1 MAGFDWTAT
10 LFLLIAT
17 ALVMFMTP
25 GLAFFY
31 AGLVGQKNA
40 VSIMMQSFAALGVT
54 TLLWVSV
61 GYSLC
66 FSGDFHGIIG
76 NLNQAFLLNVNSGT
90 AAPVANGTIPL
101 YVFFAYEM
109 MVVIITPPL
118 ITGAFTNR
126 VKFGSYLVFLVCW
139 QLFVYYPMAHMV
151 WGGGLL
157 QQWGVLDFGGGI
169 VVHTIAGMSA
179 LACVLY
185 LGSRYVRDKPQ
196 NLHMVGIGMAILWF
210 GWFGFNAGNAYA
222 VNSVAVVAFL
232 NTAISGGIASFV
244 WMMMD
249 WAIEGKPKFVGF
261 LTGGLAGLVVIT
273 PAAGYVSPQAAMLFG
288 AAAGI
293 ICYLAIAL
301 KNRRHWDDALDVW
314 GVHGVGGMLGMVLLG
329 VLASTAINP
338 GGSNGLAFGGGSFFG
353 KEVAAVAFAAA
364 FAFVVTYLILFVIDR
379 VMDVRVPKEVEVTGL
394 DRELHGEVVYGD

>member
-1 MAGFDWTAT
+1 MVTFDPTAT
-10 LFLLIAT
+10 LFMLIAT

-66 FSGDFHGIIG
+66 FSGNVYGIIG
-76 NLNQAFLLNVNSGT
+76 NLNQAFLLNVNSNT
-90 AAPVANGTIPL
+90 AAPVSSAIPL

-109 MVVIITPPL
+109 MVVIITPAL

-126 VKFGSYLVFLVCW
+126 VKFGGYLVFLVGW
-139 QLFVYYPMAHMV
+139 QLFVYYPIAHMV
-151 WGGGLL
+151 WGGGLF

-185 LGSRYVRDKPQ
+185 LGSRYVRDKAQ
-196 NLHMVGIGMAILWF
+196 NLYMVGVGMAILWF
-210 GWFGFNAGNAYA
+210 GWFGFNAGNAYSVDSIA
-222 VNSVAVVAFL
+222 VIAFL

-249 WAIEGKPKFVGF
+249 WGIEGKPKFVGF

-273 PAAGYVSPQAAMLFG
+273 PAAGYVSPAAAILLG

-293 ICYLAIAL
+293 VCYLAIAL

-314 GVHGVGGMLGMVLLG
+314 GVHGVGGILGIVMLG
-329 VLASTAINP
+329 VLASTAINSK
-338 GGSNGLAFGGGSFFG
+338 GANGLAFGGASFFG
-353 KEVAAVAFAAA
+353 KELAAVAFAAV
-364 FAFVVTYLILFVIDR
+364 FAFVVTYVILFVIDR
-379 VMDVRVPKEVEVTGL
+379 VMDIRVPKEVEVTGL

>member
-1 MAGFDWTAT
+1 MWDFNPTDT
-10 LFLLIAT
+10 LFMLIAT

-31 AGLVGQKNA
+31 AGLVGQKNSI
-40 VSIMMQSFAALGVT
+40 SIMMQSFAALGVT
-54 TLLWVSV
+54 TLLWVSI

-66 FSGDFHGIIG
+66 FSGDFHGVIG
-76 NLNQAFLLNVNSGT
+76 NLNQAFLLNVSSTTASPVSSG
-90 AAPVANGTIPL
+90 IPL

-126 VKFGSYLVFLVCW
+126 VKFGAYIVFLVCW
-139 QLFVYYPMAHMV
+139 QLFVYYPLAHMV

-157 QQWGVLDFGGGI
+157 EQWGVLDFGGGI
-169 VVHTIAGMSA
+169 VVHEIAGMSA

-196 NLHMVGIGMAILWF
+196 NLHLAGIGMAILWF
-210 GWFGFNAGNAYA
+210 GWFGFTAGNAFA
-222 VNSVAVVAFL
+222 VNGVAVVAFI
-232 NTAISGGIASFV
+232 NTAIAGGIASFV

-249 WAIEGKPKFVGF
+249 WTLEGKPKFIGF

-273 PAAGYVSPQAAMLFG
+273 PAAGYVSPAAAMVLG
-288 AAAGI
+288 LAAGTV
-293 ICYLAIAL
+293 CYLAIAF

-314 GVHGVGGMLGMVLLG
+314 GVHGVGGILGVVLLG
-329 VLASTAINP
+329 VFASLSINSAGANGLVY
-338 GGSNGLAFGGGSFFG
+338 GGSVFFG
-353 KEVAAVAFAAA
+353 KEVAAVAFAGA
-364 FAFVVTYLILFVIDR
+364 FAFAVTYLILFGIDR
-379 VMDVRVPKEVEVTGL
+379 LMDVRVPKEIEVSGL
-394 DRELHGEVVYGD
+394 DWELHGEDVHGE

>member
-1 MAGFDWTAT
+1 MVAFDPTAE
-10 LFLLIAT
+10 LFMLIST

-40 VSIMMQSFAALGVT
+40 ISVMMQSFAALGVT

-66 FSGDFHGIIG
+66 FSGDVYGIIG
-76 NLNQAFLLNVNSGT
+76 NLHQVFLLNVNSNT
-90 AAPVANGTIPL
+90 PSPVSGGIPL

-118 ITGAFTNR
+118 VTGAFTNR
-126 VKFGSYLVFLVCW
+126 VKFGAYLAFLVCW

-179 LACVLY
+179 LASVLY
-185 LGSRYVRDKPQ
+185 LGSRYVVDKPQ
-196 NLHMVGIGMAILWF
+196 NLYMVGVGMAILWF

-222 VNSVAVVAFL
+222 VNSIAVVAFL
-232 NTAISGGIASFV
+232 NTALSGGIASFV
-244 WMMMD
+244 WMLMD

-273 PAAGYVSPQAAMLFG
+273 PGAGYVSPAAAMLCGLG
-288 AAAGI
+288 AGVV
-293 ICYLAIAL
+293 CYLAIAF

-314 GVHGVGGMLGMVLLG
+314 GVHGVGGMLGIGLLG
-329 VLASTAINP
+329 VFGWRAINS
-338 GGSNGLAFGGGSFFG
+338 GGHDGLFYGGAGFLG
-353 KEVAAVAFAAA
+353 KELAAVAFAAA
-364 FAFVVTYLILFVIDR
+364 FAFAVTYLILLVLDH
-379 VMDVRVPKEVEVTGL
+379 VMEVRVPKEVELTGL
-394 DRELHGEVVYGD
+394 DRELHGEVVYGE

>member
-1 MAGFDWTAT
+1 MAVFNETDT
-10 LFLLIAT
+10 LFMLVAT

-31 AGLVGQKNA
+31 AGLVGRKN
-40 VSIMMQSFAALGVT
+40 SISVMMQSFAALGVT

-76 NLNQAFLLNVNSGT
+76 TLHEAFLLNVSSGT
-90 AAPVANGTIPL
+90 ASPVASGIPL

-126 VKFGSYLVFLVCW
+126 VKFGAYLVFLVGW
-139 QLFVYYPMAHMV
+139 QLFIYYPLAHMV

-157 QQWGVLDFGGGI
+157 ERWGVLDFGGGI
-169 VVHTIAGMSA
+169 VVHAIAGMSA

-196 NLHMVGIGMAILWF
+196 NLYMAGIGMAILWF
-210 GWFGFNAGNAYA
+210 GWFGFTAGNAFA
-222 VNSVAVVAFL
+222 VNSVAVVAFV
-232 NTAISGGIASFV
+232 NTAIAGGIASFV

-249 WAIEGKPKFVGF
+249 WALEGKPKFLGF

-273 PAAGYVSPQAAMLFG
+273 PAAGYVSPAAAMVCGL
-288 AAAGI
+288 AAGVV
-293 ICYLAIAL
+293 CYLAIAF

-314 GVHGVGGMLGMVLLG
+314 GVHGVGGILGIALLG
-329 VLASTAINP
+329 VFGSVEVNSLGHNGLIF
-338 GGSNGLAFGGGSFFG
+338 GGSAFFG
-353 KEVAAVAFAAA
+353 KELAAVAFAAA
-364 FAFVVTYLILFVIDR
+364 YAFVVTYLILFVIDR
-379 VMDVRVPKEVEVTGL
+379 IMDVRVPKEVELSGL
-394 DRELHGEVVYGD
+394 DWELHGEVVYGE